1 MEKRWRTINRLK
13 VRGVFLIHCYGIE
26 SGETLIGTLQF
37 KKENILISRITY
49 RQREL
54 CDVIISVYQY
64 RIVAVGTKRRYC

>member
-13 VRGVFLIHCYGIE
+13 VRGVFLNHCYSIE

-37 KKENILISRITY
+37 KKEDILISRITY

-64 RIVAVGTKRRYC
+64 RIVAGGTKRRYC